1 MADEA
6 PRSCGSCSLCCTVLR
21 VDELQKLGGVPC
33 RKLGPPGQGCS
44 IHETRPGICRRYR
57 CLWLQGKLDEE
68 DRPDRLGAILD
79 LISEGG
85 MPRLEIREA
94 TPGAYEANP
103 RLQEIAARFRE
114 TTVVRITDTSD
125 VLDDQTPYRVLLPG
139 GVEHRVLGETTT
151 ILHADGRE
159 EVRRLPWIERTLR
172 RAILAWR
179 RRRLAR
185 WRHEVR

>member
-33 RKLGPPGQGCS
+33 SKLGAAGEGCS
-44 IHETRPGICRRYR
+44 IHATRPGICRRYR
-57 CLWLQGKLDEE
+57 CLWLQGRLEAG

-79 LISEGG
+79 LLSEGG

-94 TPGAYEANP
+94 SPGAFARSA
-103 RLQEIAARFRE
+103 RLREIAEQFRE

-125 VLDDQTPYRVLLPG
+125 VLDDETPYRVLMPG
-139 GVEHRVLGETTT
+139 GIEHRVVGDTTMIT
-151 ILHADGRE
+151 HPDGRE
-159 EVRRLPWIERTLR
+159 EIRRLPWIERLIR
-172 RAILAWR
+172 RGILAAR
-179 RRRLAR
+179 RFRLSR